1 MSKNKIFEKIKI
13 KDTEFSNRIVVS
25 PMCQYSAENGLMN
38 DWHFQHLS
46 QFGFSGAGLVM
57 VESTA
62 VENIGRI
69 THNCTGIYDD
79 DCLLSIKTTMEK
91 VKALSLNEVKFG
103 IQLGHAGRK
112 ASTQRPWEGRSYL
125 RHNQNPWKTIA
136 PSAIPFDKDWPI
148 PQEMNDD
155 DLQRVKQL
163 LLMQQEEVLK
173 LDLI

>member
-57 VESTA
+57 IESTA

-69 THNCTGIYDD
+69 THNCTGIYND
-79 DCLLSIKTTMEK
+79 DCLSSIKTTMEK

-155 DLQRVKQL
+155 DFHRIK
-163 LLMQQEEVLK
+163 MAFI
-173 LDLI
+173 DS

>member
-57 VESTA
+57 IESTA

-79 DCLLSIKTTMEK
+79 YCLSSIKTIMEK

-112 ASTQRPWEGRSYL
+112 ASTQRP
-125 RHNQNPWKTIA
+125 
-136 PSAIPFDKDWPI
+136 
-148 PQEMNDD
+148 
-155 DLQRVKQL
+155 
-163 LLMQQEEVLK
+163 
-173 LDLI
+173 